1 MQRYNYFLELQ
12 YFYPKKCRKLTF
24 FLYRQY
30 FVREHE
36 HLLTHQK
43 GMLTQSVPK
52 NAIRRQS

>member
-12 YFYPKKCRKLTF
+12 YFYPKKMQKTNIFLISKTF
-24 FLYRQY
+24 CARTRTL
-30 FVREHE
+30 VN
-36 HLLTHQK
+36 TSK

>member
-12 YFYPKKCRKLTF
+12 YFCPKKYRKLTF
-24 FLYRQY
+24 FQYRQH
-30 FVREHE
+30 FVYEHK

>member
-24 FLYRQY
+24 FFFFLH
-30 FVREHE
+30 FVSEHE
-36 HLLTHQK
+36 NLLTHQK